1 MNRALL
7 FCVLGLAALGGG
19 CAAVPSDPAARAEF
33 EAANDPWEPLNRR
46 TFALNEFIDRHLLRP
61 VVKVYVRVVPRPGRD
76 AIRNFVS
83 NLNEPVV
90 FANNVLQGQ
99 LRRAGTT
106 ASRFVLDTTLGVG
119 GLMDFAKNHGLP
131 KQTGDLGQTF
141 YVWGVHEG
149 PYLVLPVFGPSNPR
163 DAAGLGISY
172 YFDPYRFVVEHNKV
186 PTAVAYGP
194 PILGGIDER
203 ARASDALDAI
213 REDAV
218 DYYASLRSFFRQN
231 RAAQLRGNTPIAP
244 PEPRGSTTTRAT
256 LPARSPRSSLVG
268 PAA

>member
-1 MNRALL
+1 MNRSLL
-7 FCVLGLAALGGG
+7 VCVFGLAALGGG
-19 CAAVPSDPAARAEF
+19 CAAVPSDPVARSEF
-33 EAANDPWEPLNRR
+33 EAANDPLEPLNRR
-46 TFALNEFIDRHLLRP
+46 TFAFNEFIDRHLFRP
-61 VVKVYVRVVPRPGRD
+61 VVKAYVRVVPRPGRD

-106 ASRFVLDTTLGVG
+106 ASRFVLDTTLGVA
-119 GLMDFAKNHGLP
+119 GLMDFGKEHGLP

-141 YVWGVHEG
+141 YAWGVRGG

-163 DAAGLGISY
+163 DATGLVVSY
-172 YFDPYRFVVEHNKV
+172 YFDPYRYVVERNKV

-203 ARASDALDAI
+203 ARAGDALDAI
-213 REDAV
+213 RGDAV

-231 RAAQLRGNTPIAP
+231 RDAQLRGNTPITPTGTEGIYDDPGESPALKP
-244 PEPRGSTTTRAT
+244 PK
-256 LPARSPRSSLVG
+256 
-268 PAA
+268 